1 MNPSPQ
7 IEHISKHLRY
17 TALKCLEEEKLKQR
31 VFELVHDPKF
41 ESPIEE
47 KIIENTGT
55 VKLITNVSKIRSYEA
70 KN

>member
-1 MNPSPQ
+1 ML
-7 IEHISKHLRY
+7 IHSK
-17 TALKCLEEEKLKQR
+17 KQMAIAR
-31 VFELVHDPKF
+31 ATIHDPKF